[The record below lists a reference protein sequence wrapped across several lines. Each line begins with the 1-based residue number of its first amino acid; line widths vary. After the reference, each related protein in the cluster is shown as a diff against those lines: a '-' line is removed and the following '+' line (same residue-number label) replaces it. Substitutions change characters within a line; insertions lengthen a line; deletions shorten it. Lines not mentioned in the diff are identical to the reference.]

1 MSEHASPERIE
12 DYLAGFLDEQEAEA
26 LEAHLF
32 SCGDCAIESEKLFGL
47 AAAIREAV
55 PPVLTAERFAQLERA
70 GRIAAVNPMS
80 PGGLAEVRYPPEQQ
94 LLVHRLGGSDLREA
108 RRVDVALLDLDG
120 RAISRFDDVP
130 FDPARGEV
138 LVACQSH
145 FAELFP
151 HDAVF
156 RLEVVRGDRREES
169 SRYTVLHR
177 P

>member
-1 MSEHASPERIE
+1 M
-12 DYLAGFLDEQEAEA
+12 
-26 LEAHLF
+26 
-32 SCGDCAIESEKLFGL
+32 
-47 AAAIREAV
+47 
-55 PPVLTAERFAQLERA
+55 
-70 GRIAAVNPMS
+70 
-80 PGGLAEVRYPPEQQ
+80 
-94 LLVHRLGGSDLREA
+94 
-108 RRVDVALLDLDG
+108 LDLDG

-138 LVACQSH
+138 LVACQKH

-177 P
+177 L